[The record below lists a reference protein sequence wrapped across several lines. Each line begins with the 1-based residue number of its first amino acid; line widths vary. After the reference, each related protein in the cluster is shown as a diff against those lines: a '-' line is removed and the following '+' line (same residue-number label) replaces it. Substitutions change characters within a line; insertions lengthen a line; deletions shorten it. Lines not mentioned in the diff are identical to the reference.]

1 MKKTLVKN
9 AIVCVLAV
17 GVLLAVWAIA
27 YFCVGNEFVVP
38 SILECLRAFFKLLAS
53 SAFYKS
59 FFATLLR
66 VVFAFVLALIFA
78 VPLAVIAYLFPCF
91 AKFLTP
97 IIATVRCVPVLA
109 VLLILL
115 VFLGAGVAPVIVA
128 VLTLFPMLYTAFF
141 SALLGVDRELL
152 EMSRVYQVPLKRQI
166 RNLYL
171 PAIARAGAREGI
183 AAFSLGIK
191 LVVSAEV
198 LAQTAKS
205 LGGQMQEA
213 KVYLDMPY
221 LFALVL
227 AVVAVGLLIELLGAW
242 ILGKVERWLQ

>member
-1 MKKTLVKN
+1 MKKSLVKN

-17 GVLLAVWAIA
+17 GVLLAFWAIA
-27 YFCVGNEFVVP
+27 YFCVGNKLIVP
-38 SILECLRAFFKLLAS
+38 SIPECFRAFLKLLLS

-66 VVFAFVLALIFA
+66 VVFAFIFALIFA
-78 VPLAVIAYLFPCF
+78 VILAVLAYLFPYF

-97 IIATVRCVPVLA
+97 IVAIVRCVPVLA

-115 VFLGAGVAPVIVA
+115 VMTGAGVAPVIVA
-128 VLTLFPMLYTAFF
+128 FLTLFPMLFTAFF
-141 SALLGVDRELL
+141 TALVGVDKELL
-152 EMSRVYQVPLKRQI
+152 EMSRVYKVPLKRQI
-166 RNLYL
+166 KSLYL
-171 PAIARAGAREGI
+171 PAIARVGAREGI
-183 AAFSLGIK
+183 AAFSLAIK

-227 AVVAVGLLIELLGAW
+227 AVVAVGILIELFGAW
-242 ILGKVERWLQ
+242 VSGKVERWLQ

>member
-27 YFCVGNEFVVP
+27 YWCVGNEFVVP
-38 SILECLRAFFKLLAS
+38 SVVDCVRAFCKLFIS

-66 VVFAFVLALIFA
+66 VVFAVSLAVVFA
-78 VPLAVIAYLFPCF
+78 VSLAVIAYLFPYF
-91 AKFLTP
+91 AKFMTP

-115 VFLGAGVAPVIVA
+115 VFLGAGVAPVVVA
-128 VLTLFPMLYTAFF
+128 VLTLFPMLYTAFLG
-141 SALLGVDRELL
+141 ALAGVDKELL
-152 EMSRVYQVPLKRQI
+152 EMSRVYQVPLKKQI
-166 RNLYL
+166 KNLYL
-171 PAIARAGAREGI
+171 PAIARVGAREGI
-183 AAFSLGIK
+183 TAFSLGVK

-213 KVYLDMPY
+213 KAYLDMPY
-221 LFALVL
+221 LFALVIS
-227 AVVAVGLLIELLGAW
+227 VVVVGLLIELVGAW
-242 ILGKVERWLQ
+242 LSDKVERWLL

>member
-27 YFCVGNEFVVP
+27 YFCVGNELIVP
-38 SILECLRAFFKLLAS
+38 SISECFRAFFKLFL
-53 SAFYKS
+53 SATFYKS

-78 VPLAVIAYLFPCF
+78 APLAVIAYLFPYF

-97 IIATVRCVPVLA
+97 IVATVRCIPVLA

-115 VFLGAGVAPVIVA
+115 VFVGAGVAPVLVA
-128 VLTLFPMLYTAFF
+128 FLTLFPMLFTAFF
-141 SALLGVDRELL
+141 TALAGVDKQLL
-152 EMSRVYQVPLKRQI
+152 EMSRVYKVPLKRQI
-166 RNLYL
+166 KSLYL
-171 PAIARAGAREGI
+171 PAMARVGAREGI

-227 AVVAVGLLIELLGAW
+227 GVVAVGLMIELLGAW
-242 ILGKVERWLQ
+242 ICGKVERWLQ

>member
-1 MKKTLVKN
+1 MKKSLVKN

-27 YFCVGNEFVVP
+27 YFCVGNALIVP
-38 SILECLRAFFKLLAS
+38 SISECFRAFLKLLLS

-59 FFATLLR
+59 FFATLIR
-66 VVFAFVLALIFA
+66 VVFAFVLALVFA
-78 VPLAVIAYLFPCF
+78 VLLAVLAYLFPYF

-97 IIATVRCVPVLA
+97 IVATVRCVPVLA

-115 VFLGAGVAPVIVA
+115 VFSSAGVAPVIVA
-128 VLTLFPMLYTAFF
+128 FLTLFPMLFTAFF
-141 SALLGVDRELL
+141 TGLAGVDKELL
-152 EMSRVYQVPLKRQI
+152 EMSRVYKVSLKKQMK
-166 RNLYL
+166 NLYL
-171 PAIARAGAREGI
+171 PAIARVGAREGI
-183 AAFSLGIK
+183 AAFSLGLK

-213 KVYLDMPY
+213 KAYLDMPY
-221 LFALVL
+221 LFALVIGVVVLGL
-227 AVVAVGLLIELLGAW
+227 AIELFGAW
-242 ILGKVERWLQ
+242 LSGKVERWLQ